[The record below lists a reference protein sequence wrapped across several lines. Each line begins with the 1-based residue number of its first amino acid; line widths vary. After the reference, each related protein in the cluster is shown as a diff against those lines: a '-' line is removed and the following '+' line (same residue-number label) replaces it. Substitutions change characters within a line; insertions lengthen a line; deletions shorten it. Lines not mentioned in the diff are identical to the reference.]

1 MKESPDIEQPTTRTS
16 LNVTLSDIASDI
28 CLCVLL
34 DDIDLLTAPLLRKK
48 LAQAIGAT
56 PRHLV
61 MDLSEVQ
68 FLASIGLRLL
78 IDLGATQQ
86 ATGHQLVLVVGNNRA
101 VTRPLRITGLDEY
114 FDLHVELTTAIKA
127 CHAAK
132 IDGPPCIDL
141 IGVYETSMKG
151 TRKK

>member
-1 MKESPDIEQPTTRTS
+1 MNESPDIGQSVTLPS
-16 LNVTLSDIASDI
+16 LNVTVSDIASDI

-34 DDIDLLTAPLLRKK
+34 DDIDLLTAPSLREK
-48 LAQAIGAT
+48 LTEAIDAT

-78 IDLGATQQ
+78 IDLGAAQQ
-86 ATGHQLVLVVGNNRA
+86 ATGHQLLLVVGKNRA
-101 VTRPLRITGLDEY
+101 VTRPLRITGLDQY

-132 IDGPPCIDL
+132 TDRKPCLDL
-141 IGVYETSMKG
+141 AGVYENSMKG
-151 TRKK
+151 IRKK

>member
-1 MKESPDIEQPTTRTS
+1 MNESPDIGQSVTKPS
-16 LNVTLSDIASDI
+16 LNVTVSDIASDI
-28 CLCVLL
+28 SLCVLL
-34 DDIDLLTAPLLRKK
+34 DDIDLLTAPLLREK
-48 LAQAIGAT
+48 LAQAIGVT

-61 MDLSEVQ
+61 MDLSKVQ

-101 VTRPLRITGLDEY
+101 VTRPLQITGLDQY
-114 FDLHVELTTAIKA
+114 FDLHVELTTAINA

-132 IDGPPCIDL
+132 IDREPSMDL
-141 IGVYETSMKG
+141 IEVYETSMKD